1 MLDFRP
7 GKLDF
12 PRSKNDRGYDAREKK
27 IYIYIYV
34 FLGTHEY
41 SRIGGRKKKQREECP
56 PHGGFWKE
64 EERREEKKKKVG
76 KKIGSGYAFGPC
88 SV

>member
-1 MLDFRP
+1 MQ
-7 GKLDF
+7 GK
-12 PRSKNDRGYDAREKK
+12 RK
-27 IYIYIYV
+27 YIYIYV
-34 FLGTHEY
+34 FLGTREY